1 MRAGKQLSLAVLGGP
16 DSDLAELDDL
26 TGQLRR
32 RLLELDVATV
42 EPVRYDEVPAQARP
56 ADAVVIGALVVT
68 LAPVA
73 LSGVVEMVQAWLQN
87 RPVRGVKMTIDGHSL
102 ELTNPSR
109 ADQHQLV
116 QAFLDGAAQQ

>member
-1 MRAGKQLSLAVLGGP
+1 M
-16 DSDLAELDDL
+16 ELDDL

-32 RLLELDVATV
+32 RLLEFDVETV
-42 EPVRYDEVPAQARP
+42 GPVSRREVPAEAKP
-56 ADAVVIGALVVT
+56 ADAVIIGALVVT

-73 LSGVVEMVQAWLQN
+73 LSGVVGVVQTWLQN
-87 RPVRGVKMTIDGHSL
+87 RPVRGVKMTIDGRSL

-116 QAFLDGAAQQ
+116 QAFLDGHAQQ